1 MKLGHFKPWAQWVI
15 GGVLLLSI
23 LELILVAIVFPE
35 LKRTL
40 FDWQTLVAGVLA
52 LIGAGATVY
61 YIHLQ
66 IKQVEYLEVAR
77 RSREEMAARAVLP
90 LAFSQIVK
98 YAVDCIKQIEEHSS
112 RPGGRAGNP
121 IPDGMVAVSVTDDV
135 VGVLQ
140 QCARY
145 ADAEVVT
152 QIATFL
158 AGFRCN
164 RRDTGI

>member
-1 MKLGHFKPWAQWVI
+1 MI

-90 LAFSQIVK
+90 LALSQIVK

-121 IPDGMVAVSVTDDV
+121 IPDGMVAVNVTDDV
-135 VGVLQ
+135 VVSCNNVHDMQTLKLSHKL
-140 QCARY
+140 RL
-145 ADAEVVT
+145 
-152 QIATFL
+152 FL
-158 AGFRCN
+158 ADFRCN